1 MASFLNSV
9 QRHDPRSDS
18 LVPLADALT
27 LIRLM
32 GFLSNELIA
41 DKKNALGGKAITSF
55 RDAHGISEFYVSG
68 APFATPI
75 SVSR

>member
-1 MASFLNSV
+1 
-9 QRHDPRSDS
+9 
-18 LVPLADALT
+18 
-27 LIRLM
+27 M

-41 DKKNALGGKAITSF
+41 DKKNALGGMAITSF